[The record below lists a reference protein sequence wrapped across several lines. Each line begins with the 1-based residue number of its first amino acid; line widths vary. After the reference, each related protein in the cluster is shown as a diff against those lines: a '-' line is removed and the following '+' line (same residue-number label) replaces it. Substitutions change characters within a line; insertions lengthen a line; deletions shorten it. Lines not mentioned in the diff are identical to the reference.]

1 MMKNYL
7 LYCLLVITHFSFA
20 QDYTSFFTGNT
31 TNIETQPD
39 FGICLMG
46 GAQEDDNAMQ
56 WFLNRADGG
65 DVVVVRTSGSDGYN
79 DYFFNQLG
87 VTINSVETLVINN
100 VNGATDPY
108 VLDKVAN
115 AEAIWFAGGNQATYV
130 NYFKNNAFMDLLNAH
145 VNVKQAPIGG
155 TSAGMAIMGEFY
167 FDAINGSVTSAEAL
181 GNPFHNSV
189 SIGQGSF
196 LDFPFLENTIT
207 DTHYDNPDRK
217 GRHVAFLSRIVDE
230 TGERAFGIAAEE
242 FVGICIDENGEAK
255 VYGEFPNFDD
265 YAYFIQVNCVEDFIP
280 EQFSTEIP
288 LTWNLNNEAIKAYK
302 IPGTATGYNS
312 FDVANWESGNGG
324 NWEHWW
330 VENGSL
336 ETETG
341 TAIDC
346 ESLTIFD
353 FENQNIRI
361 YPNPFTHRLH
371 LDFPDELIIKSIRIF
386 DLQGK
391 VHFDRQSSDSNF
403 LQVDDLSTGIYFLQL
418 QTNQGVI
425 TEKLIK
431 N

>member
-1 MMKNYL
+1 MFRNL
-7 LYCLLVITHFSFA
+7 FILIFLCLSWLGLS
-20 QDYTSFFTGNT
+20 QDYESYVIGNT
-31 TNIETQPD
+31 TDVDTQPN

-65 DVVVVRTSGSDGYN
+65 DVVVIRTSGSNAYN
-79 DYFFNQLG
+79 NYFFNELG

-100 VNGATDPY
+100 EDGATDPY

-130 NYFKNNAFMDLLNAH
+130 NYFKDNAFMDLLNAH

-155 TSAGMAIMGEFY
+155 TSAGMAIMSEFY
-167 FDAINGSVTSAEAL
+167 FDAINGSVTSVEAL
-181 GNPFHNSV
+181 NDPFHNSV

-217 GRHVAFLSRIVDE
+217 GRHIAFLSRIVDE

-242 FVGICIDENGEAK
+242 FVGICIDQDGEAS
-255 VYGEFPNFDD
+255 VFGEFPNFDD
-265 YAYFIQVNCVEDFIP
+265 FAYFIQVNCVEDFIP
-280 EQFSTEIP
+280 EQFSADTP

-302 IPGTATGYNS
+302 IPGTATGNNS
-312 FDVANWESGNGG
+312 FDVYDWESGNGG
-324 NWEHWW
+324 SWEHWW
-330 VENGSL
+330 VENGNL
-336 ETETG
+336 ETEIG

-346 ESLTIFD
+346 ESLNTVD
-353 FENQNIRI
+353 FENKKVHI
-361 YPNPFTHRLH
+361 YPNPFTHRLYV
-371 LDFPDELIIKSIRIF
+371 DFPDELIVTSVTIF
-386 DLQGK
+386 DLNGRKYLFSKK
-391 VHFDRQSSDSNF
+391 VDSSI
-403 LQVDDLSTGIYFLQL
+403 LQVEDLPTGIYFLQL